1 MSRPRQR
8 RRPANPGNHRESNH
22 DTVSSTVSGGEMKYF
37 LDTEFNGF
45 NGELI
50 SLAMVSESGLRELY
64 IATDCWKPCLW
75 VKENVLPIIS
85 LADATPFFIN
95 QDRFGQRIAS
105 FLYDDPMPVIVADW
119 PDDISYFCKALITAP
134 GQMVA
139 IPKLQF
145 HLLRIDAYPTD

>member
-1 MSRPRQR
+1 
-8 RRPANPGNHRESNH
+8 
-22 DTVSSTVSGGEMKYF
+22 
-37 LDTEFNGF
+37 
-45 NGELI
+45 
-50 SLAMVSESGLRELY
+50 LRELY

-145 HLLRIDAYPTD
+145 HLLRIDAYPTDLPGAVQHNALWDARALHHKAMPFALSKTERDEP